1 MTLAF
6 SAGDAAY
13 WGLAIFLVLLGVGSL
28 FALVK
33 LGLMFDKVSSLVGG
47 AERDALPV
55 VVKAG
60 GTVDRVNY
68 QLDKLDT
75 VTDSAVSMADS
86 ADTAVRAV
94 STAITKPVEKVSGFT
109 AGVAHGFASFR
120 KNRNMSDAMD
130 AAKDAARRREQD
142 LAEDLRGAGPTQQTT
157 RAADADAHADSHA
170 EARPVAAAGADA
182 EAGPGADPA
191 RRASLIH
198 TPRRFTHPG
207 RSTPRSGEERG
218 TKVARSRHPRVT
230 VSPIAW
236 HQGHGSAPGGGW
248 DAAAARPTVPSG
260 AVAPTVGSPRPPRA
274 PAQSGRETSRRR
286 AAASAQGVGRR
297 STAARTASAVFG
309 SSGRRPATASTRTQ
323 VGAPSSDSVTSPS

>member
-68 QLDKLDT
+68 QLDKIDT

-94 STAITKPVEKVSGFT
+94 STAIAKPVEKVSGFT
-109 AGVAHGFASFR
+109 AGVAHGSRLVPQEAER
-120 KNRNMSDAMD
+120 CPTRWTQ
-130 AAKDAARRREQD
+130 RRTP
-142 LAEDLRGAGPTQQTT
+142 RGAGSRTS
-157 RAADADAHADSHA
+157 RGLARGRRDEADDGAADADAHADSHA
-170 EARPVAAAGADA
+170 QARPVAATGAHA

-198 TPRRFTHPG
+198 APRWFTHAGPFDV
-207 RSTPRSGEERG
+207 SVGEERG
-218 TKVARSRHPRVT
+218 TKMARSRHPRVT
-230 VSPIAW
+230 VSPIA
-236 HQGHGSAPGGGW
+236 
-248 DAAAARPTVPSG
+248 
-260 AVAPTVGSPRPPRA
+260 
-274 PAQSGRETSRRR
+274 
-286 AAASAQGVGRR
+286 
-297 STAARTASAVFG
+297 
-309 SSGRRPATASTRTQ
+309 
-323 VGAPSSDSVTSPS
+323 